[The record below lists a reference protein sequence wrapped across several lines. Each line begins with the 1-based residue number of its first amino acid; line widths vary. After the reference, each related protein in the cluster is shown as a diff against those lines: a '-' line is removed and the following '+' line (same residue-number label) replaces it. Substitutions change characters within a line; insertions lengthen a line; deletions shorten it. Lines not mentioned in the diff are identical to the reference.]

1 MSAPEA
7 TPEQRI
13 AAFWRAVD
21 EELLNPARRYF
32 KGFRVGLVLGL
43 ALALLLTPWRG
54 ESVRVRV
61 GAIGGRVCRLHGR
74 HRP

>member
-1 MSAPEA
+1 VSAPQA

-21 EELLNPARRYF
+21 EEIVTPARRYL

-43 ALALLLTPWRG
+43 ALALILTPWRG
-54 ESVRVRV
+54 ESIRVRV
-61 GAIGGRVCRLHGR
+61 AAVGVRVCRPLWR
-74 HRP
+74 RRP